1 MPRILLID
9 DQPVFCSGFTA
20 ICAELRPQ
28 YDITVADSLCEGANM
43 LEAGRRFACIL
54 IDLARPDGSVFAAL
68 ETVGGLSNGTPRL
81 VLSARDDCAT
91 RLRAQK
97 LGAAGFIA
105 KSLPSPDMMAA
116 IDRVLDGGTFFDDV
130 RAGPLDGADTLTP
143 RQLEVLE
150 LLGQGYANKEIE
162 TELGVADRTVRAHLT
177 EIFKVL
183 GVQSRIRAV
192 VEARRRGLIP

>member
-1 MPRILLID
+1 MPRLLLID

-28 YDITVADSLCEGANM
+28 YDITVAASLCEAAGV
-43 LEAGRRFACIL
+43 LEAGRRYACIL

-68 ETVGGLSNGTPRL
+68 ETIGGLCETPRL

-91 RLRAQK
+91 RLRAQR
-97 LGAAGFIA
+97 LGAAGFISKNLA
-105 KSLPSPDMMAA
+105 SPDMMAA
-116 IDRVLDGGTFFDDV
+116 IDRVLDGGTFFDDG
-130 RAGPLDGADTLTP
+130 RAGPLDGADVLTP

>member
-1 MPRILLID
+1 LD
-9 DQPVFCSGFTA
+9 EA
-20 ICAELRPQ
+20 
-28 YDITVADSLCEGANM
+28 DI
-43 LEAGRRFACIL
+43 
-54 IDLARPDGSVFAAL
+54 
-68 ETVGGLSNGTPRL
+68 
-81 VLSARDDCAT
+81 
-91 RLRAQK
+91 
-97 LGAAGFIA
+97 
-105 KSLPSPDMMAA
+105 
-116 IDRVLDGGTFFDDV
+116 
-130 RAGPLDGADTLTP
+130 LTP